1 MKTTEAEFKKPI
13 IYDVRAVAVTID
25 EEVSLMGLDN
35 KIEFNPEFLLYVSK
49 LWQAPVEMCEDFLI
63 MFHDEYVEVRYH
75 KGVDGVTRPILWV
88 GVTYKCALGKSELII
103 EDTEYEMPL
112 ELEWYWK
119 ERVDAAE

>member
-1 MKTTEAEFKKPI
+1 MKTTS
-13 IYDVRAVAVTID
+13 IYDVKDVAVTIGKGA
-25 EEVSLMGLDN
+25 SLMGLDN

-49 LWQAPVEMCEDFLI
+49 LWKAPVEMCKDFLI

-103 EDTEYEMPL
+103 EDTEYEIPFD
-112 ELEWYWK
+112 LEWWWK
-119 ERVDAAE
+119 ERVDKAE